1 MVEEVDKKSKFKR
14 IGRRTCPD
22 FLTKLV
28 AILQVESPD
37 IIRWNSGKIILQNPR
52 KLVAE
57 VLKKYFRHANY
68 HSFTRQL
75 NYFGFR
81 KTDGKGKM
89 EPCTYTN
96 EDLNGA
102 DLEAILDVKRKTK
115 GTEEDLAILR
125 SIDPSLTKEIYG
137 TPKSSKSSQS
147 AEYEIADS
155 FPDFAPPV
163 SRSINDFSGPTN
175 CQQSYPPYCNK
186 MPQSFHDKKY
196 LSFQDYS
203 GYGYFDGNGA
213 HPSFEFDGTRSSFQG
228 NEACTSF
235 RQGIYPSQGVEFW
248 KPSHAAQGCSQPQS
262 EQNQQKPPNA
272 VKDCGFCQMKGIS
285 HPTPDHVS
293 AQCGMT
299 YEIPKTNLDDLIKLC
314 EQHFE
319 VPKGPLVH
327 SSQSLESTQSL
338 SCCPQT

>member
-155 FPDFAPPV
+155 FPDFAPP
-163 SRSINDFSGPTN
+163 
-175 CQQSYPPYCNK
+175 
-186 MPQSFHDKKY
+186 
-196 LSFQDYS
+196 
-203 GYGYFDGNGA
+203 
-213 HPSFEFDGTRSSFQG
+213 G